1 MEQSC
6 TNQNKA
12 FINIGLRPG
21 IATLLVAI
29 QPITA
34 KRDVIHKTGST

>member
-1 MEQSC
+1 MH
-6 TNQNKA
+6 
-12 FINIGLRPG
+12 FRININEAFVNIKLRPG

-34 KRDVIHKTGST
+34 KRDVILKTGST